1 MIFSAKLTLLVP
13 KDDAF
18 TKVVIEAGLP
28 DLFQMDVQLSRTVVA
43 NHIIKHDE
51 DFEGIDQNSKKNHA
65 QFSSLGSTQ
74 LNFTWK
80 LDGGYLT
87 AFLY

>member
-18 TKVVIEAGLP
+18 TKVAIEAGLP

-51 DFEGIDQNSKKNHA
+51 EFEGIDQENHT

-80 LDGGYLT
+80 LDGGY
-87 AFLY
+87 